1 LNNLSLSKLISQAKY
16 VPGAHNCSKVF
27 FATKMSSKIST
38 IMAEFNALKIK
49 IASPEEI
56 FSWSYGEVLK
66 AETINYRSQR
76 PEKDGLFSERIFGP
90 TKDYECYCGKY
101 RRIRYKG
108 IICDRC
114 GVEVTHSSVRRERM
128 GHIKLA
134 APVAHIWFLRTIPS
148 KIGLF
153 LNTPLQKLEKVIYYA
168 AYIVTGV
175 NEENRKKA
183 LEELGREFKSRK
195 KIDLRFAEGS
205 GKARGLEELKKARLQ
220 AKEDL
225 LSLKSGKTLT
235 ETEYFNLARRFANV
249 FEASSGAEAVRKILE
264 NIDLKKEALKIEKE
278 LETVKD
284 TSRERY
290 LLYRLKL
297 IRSCIKNNSRPEWMI
312 LTVLPV
318 LPPDLRPMVALDGGR
333 YATSDLNDLYR
344 RVINRNNRLKKL
356 MELKA
361 PEIIITNEKRMLQE
375 AVDALF
381 DNIVRFGTQPQL
393 SSQRRPLRSLADMLK
408 GKQGRFRQNLL
419 GKRVDYS
426 GRSVIVVGPELRL
439 NECGIPKK
447 MALELFKPFV
457 INKIIER
464 GMAHNIRNA
473 NHLIEVASPEI
484 WAILEEVIAGKK
496 VLLNRAPTLHR
507 LGIQAFKPILIED
520 LCIRIPPM
528 VCAAFNADF
537 DGDQMAVH
545 LPFTEEAQEEAV
557 ELMLSSGN
565 ILKPATGEPIVTP
578 SQDIVL
584 GCYFLTKIKEED
596 KEKKEKVFSSP
607 EEAILAYN
615 FGYLK
620 INEPIKVHSAE
631 LRGTERGTTRK
642 SPPRSASSP
651 PQSAFIETSV
661 GRLIF
666 NGVLPKDFDFVN
678 KTLNKKELQKLI
690 IELIERYGLKEI
702 WHILDDVKEL
712 GFYWAT
718 LSGISWGMNDLVI
731 PPEKKKIL
739 KEAEEEIAVITKQYQ
754 DGLLTNFESR
764 IKTIEVWERV
774 ISEVGRKVPLYLDR
788 YGSVYSIIDSGARG
802 SWSQPAQMAGMKGL
816 VQSPKGETIE
826 LPIKA
831 SYKEGLSILEFFINT
846 HGARK
851 GLIDTALKT
860 ASAGYLTRR
869 LVDVAQDLVIR
880 ENDCGTIE
888 GIEISRL
895 DGESFGYNFS
905 QRLFSRTAAQDIKI
919 GKKTI
924 VKANEII
931 DHKAAEAIEKSRI
944 ESVKIRSPIT
954 CETLYG
960 VCSKCYGLD
969 LGRNEHIK
977 LGEAVGIIAA
987 QSIGE
992 PGTQLTLRT
1001 FHAGGVAGVDI
1012 THGLPRVQELFEVR
1026 VPKGKAPLAEDD
1038 GVIEDIEEK
1047 GTLKIIKLKI
1057 SKGNKKFKITEYP
1070 IPRTSIVFVKLKQE
1084 VKKGD
1089 QLCEGSIDLREF
1101 FELKGREA
1109 VERYVVNEIQK
1120 IYVLEGTN
1128 INDKHIEI
1136 IIKKMFSRVMIK
1148 DPGET
1153 DFIIGEIVEK
1163 SKFLEVN
1170 REAKKKNKQP
1180 AQAKQL
1186 LTGITKT
1193 ALSTE
1198 SFLSA
1203 ASFQETARVLVMAAA
1218 EGRVD
1223 NLRGLKE
1230 NVIIGRLIPAGTGF
1244 RKTAN
1249 DH

>member
-1 LNNLSLSKLISQAKY
+1 
-16 VPGAHNCSKVF
+16 
-27 FATKMSSKIST
+27 M
-38 IMAEFNALKIK
+38 EFNALKIK

-56 FSWSYGEVLK
+56 LSWSYGEVLK

-114 GVEVTHSSVRRERM
+114 GVEVTRASVRRERM

-134 APVAHIWFLRTIPS
+134 TPVSHVWFLRTIPS
-148 KIGLF
+148 KLGLF

-168 AYIVTGV
+168 AYIVTKV
-175 NEENRKKA
+175 NEENRKKV
-183 LEELGREFKSRK
+183 LEELEREFKSRK
-195 KIDLRFAEGS
+195 KTEGF
-205 GKARGLEELKKARLQ
+205 EELKMARLQ

-225 LSLKSGKTLT
+225 LSLKPGKILAG
-235 ETEYFNLARRFANV
+235 TEYFNLARRFANV

-278 LETVKD
+278 LKVIKEN
-284 TSRERY
+284 SRERY

-297 IRSCIKNNSRPEWMI
+297 IRSFIKNNSRPEWMI

-318 LPPDLRPMVALDGGR
+318 LAPDLRPMVALDGGR

-375 AVDALF
+375 AVDALV
-381 DNIVRFGTQPQL
+381 DNTARLGTQPQL

-457 INKIIER
+457 INKIIEK
-464 GMAHNIRNA
+464 GMAYNIRNA
-473 NHLIEVASPEI
+473 NHLIEVASSEI
-484 WAILEEVIAGKK
+484 WAILEEVISDKK

-520 LCIRIPPM
+520 LCIKIPPM
-528 VCAAFNADF
+528 VCTAFNADF

-545 LPFTEEAQEEAV
+545 LPLTEKAQEEAV
-557 ELMLSSGN
+557 ELMLSSSN
-565 ILKPATGEPIVTP
+565 ILKPATGEPIVSP

-584 GCYFLTKIKEED
+584 GCYYLTRIHADENADKRGQSKI
-596 KEKKEKVFSSP
+596 FSSP
-607 EEAILAYN
+607 EEAILAHH

-620 INEPIKVHSAE
+620 INEPIKV
-631 LRGTERGTTRK
+631 RIK
-642 SPPRSASSP
+642 SEI
-651 PQSAFIETSV
+651 IETSV

-666 NGVLPKDFDFVN
+666 NSVLPKDFNFVN
-678 KTLNKKELQKLI
+678 KTLNKKELQKFI
-690 IELIERYGLKEI
+690 TELIERYELKEV
-702 WHILDDVKEL
+702 WQILDEIKKL
-712 GFYWAT
+712 GFCWAT
-718 LSGISWGMNDLVI
+718 LSGVSWGMSDLVI

-739 KEAEEEIAVITKQYQ
+739 KEAEEEIALIRKQYQ
-754 DGLLTNFESR
+754 DGLLTSSESR

-774 ISEVGRKVPLYLDR
+774 VAEVSRKVPLYLDH
-788 YGSVYSIIDSGARG
+788 YGPVYSIIDSGARG
-802 SWSQPAQMAGMKGL
+802 GWSQPGQMAGIKGL

-831 SYKEGLSILEFFINT
+831 SYKEGLNVLEFFINT

-869 LVDVAQDLVIR
+869 LVDVAQDLIIK
-880 ENDCGTIE
+880 ENNCGTAE
-888 GIEISRL
+888 GIEIFRA
-895 DGESFGYNFS
+895 DGESFGYNFG
-905 QRLFSRTAAQDIKI
+905 QRLFSRTSCQDIKI
-919 GKKTI
+919 GRKTI

-931 DHKAAEAIEKSRI
+931 LRPAAEIIEKSKI
-944 ESVKIRSPIT
+944 ESIKIRSPIT
-954 CETLYG
+954 CKTLYG
-960 VCSKCYGLD
+960 ICSKCYGLD
-969 LGRNEHIK
+969 LGRNEPVK

-1001 FHAGGVAGVDI
+1001 FHTGGVAGVDI
-1012 THGLPRVQELFEVR
+1012 THGLPRVQELFEIR
-1026 VPKGKAPLAEDD
+1026 IPKGKAPLAEFD
-1038 GVIEDIEEK
+1038 GVIEDVEER
-1047 GTLKIIKLKI
+1047 GTLKVIKLKV
-1057 SKGNKKFKITEYP
+1057 SAGNKKSKKAKVMEYTV
-1070 IPRTSIVFVKLKQE
+1070 PRTNIIFVKPKQ
-1084 VKKGD
+1084 VMKKGD
-1089 QLCEGSIDLREF
+1089 QISEGSIDIREL

-1109 VERYVVNEIQK
+1109 VERYITNEVQK
-1120 IYVLEGTN
+1120 IYVSEGTT
-1128 INDKHIEI
+1128 ISDKHIEI

-1148 DPGET
+1148 EPGGT

-1163 SKFLEVN
+1163 SKFLEIN
-1170 REAKKKNKQP
+1170 REAKRKKKEP
-1180 AQAKQL
+1180 ARAKQL

-1198 SFLSA
+1198 SWLSA

-1244 RKTAN
+1244 RKTKPS
-1249 DH
+1249 DET

>member
-1 LNNLSLSKLISQAKY
+1 
-16 VPGAHNCSKVF
+16 
-27 FATKMSSKIST
+27 M
-38 IMAEFNALKIK
+38 EFDALKIK

-56 FSWSYGEVLK
+56 LSWSFGEVLK

-114 GVEVTHSSVRRERM
+114 GVEVTRSSVRRERM

-134 APVAHIWFLRTIPS
+134 APVAHVWFLRSIPS

-153 LNTPLQKLEKVIYYA
+153 LNVSFQKLEKVIYYA
-168 AYIVTGV
+168 AYIVTKV
-175 NEENRKKA
+175 NQDNKKKV
-183 LEELGREFKSRK
+183 LEELEKEFKSRK
-195 KIDLRFAEGS
+195 KTEEF
-205 GKARGLEELKKARLQ
+205 EELENAMIRAR
-220 AKEDL
+220 EDL
-225 LSLKSGKTLT
+225 LSLKEGRVLT

-249 FEASSGAEAVRKILE
+249 FEASSGAEAVRKSLE
-264 NIDLKKEALKIEKE
+264 GIDLKKEASKIEKE
-278 LETVKD
+278 LGSVRD
-284 TSRERY
+284 ASRERY
-290 LLYRLKL
+290 LFYRLKL
-297 IRSCIKNNSRPEWMI
+297 IRSFIKNNSRPEWMI
-312 LTVLPV
+312 LTALPV

-356 MELKA
+356 IELKA

-375 AVDALF
+375 AVDALI
-381 DNIVRFGTQPQL
+381 DNTARFGVQPQL

-426 GRSVIVVGPELRL
+426 GRSVIAVGSELRL
-439 NECGIPKK
+439 GECGIPKK

-464 GMAHNIRNA
+464 GMAYNIRNA
-473 NHLIEVASPEI
+473 NHLIDRASPEI
-484 WAILEEVIAGKK
+484 WEILEEVIADKK

-545 LPFTEEAQEEAV
+545 LPLTDEAQEEASQ
-557 ELMLSSGN
+557 LLLSTNN
-565 ILKPATGEPIVTP
+565 ILKPATGDPIITP

-584 GCYFLTKIKEED
+584 GCYYLTRITESQKPKI
-596 KEKKEKVFSSP
+596 FSSP
-607 EEAILAYN
+607 VEAMWAYELGLLPIN
-615 FGYLK
+615 QPLK
-620 INEPIKVHSAE
+620 VKTKGE
-631 LRGTERGTTRK
+631 T
-642 SPPRSASSP
+642 
-651 PQSAFIETSV
+651 IETSV

-666 NGVLPKDFDFVN
+666 NSFLPEDFGFVN

-690 IELIERYGLKEI
+690 TELIEKYESKEI
-702 WHILDDVKEL
+702 WRVLDNIKEA
-712 GFYWAT
+712 GFCWAT
-718 LSGISWGMNDLVI
+718 FSGISWGMDDLTV
-731 PPEKKKIL
+731 PPEKKQIL
-739 KEAEEEIAVITKQYQ
+739 KEAEGEIAIITKQYH
-754 DGLLTNFESR
+754 DGLLTNLEAR
-764 IKTIEVWERV
+764 IKTIEVWEKAV
-774 ISEVGRKVPLYLDR
+774 NKVSQMVPRYLDHS
-788 YGSVYSIIDSGARG
+788 GSVYFIIDSGSRG
-802 SWSQPAQMAGMKGL
+802 SWFQPAQMAGMKGL

-831 SYKEGLSILEFFINT
+831 SYKEGLNILEFFINT

-860 ASAGYLTRR
+860 ASAGYLTRK
-869 LVDVAQDLVIR
+869 LVDVAQDIVIK
-880 ENDCGTIE
+880 ENDCRTTE
-888 GIEISRL
+888 GIEVFRS
-895 DGESFGYNFS
+895 DGEISGYNFKS
-905 QRLFSRTAAQDIKI
+905 RLFGRTTLEDIKI
-919 GKKTI
+919 GRKI
-924 VKANEII
+924 VVKADEII
-931 DHKAAEAIEKSRI
+931 TRQAAEAIEKSKI
-944 ESVKIRSPIT
+944 ASVKIRSPIT
-954 CETLYG
+954 CRTLYG
-960 VCSKCYGLD
+960 ICSKCYGID
-969 LGRNEHIK
+969 LGRNKPIK

-1001 FHAGGVAGVDI
+1001 FHTGGVAGVDI
-1012 THGLPRVQELFEVR
+1012 THGLPRVQELFEIR
-1026 VPKGKAPLAEDD
+1026 VPKGKASLAEDD
-1038 GVIEDIEEK
+1038 GIIEDIEER
-1047 GTLKIIKLKI
+1047 GALKAIKLKI
-1057 SKGNKKFKITEYP
+1057 HKSSKKSKTIEYL
-1070 IPRTSIVFVKLKQE
+1070 IPRTNIVFVKPKQA
-1084 VKKGD
+1084 VRKGD
-1089 QLCEGSIDLREF
+1089 QLCEGSVDPIELF
-1101 FELKGREA
+1101 QLKGQGE
-1109 VERYVVNEIQK
+1109 VERYIINEIQK
-1120 IYVLEGTN
+1120 IYVSEGTN

-1153 DFIIGEIVEK
+1153 DFVIGEIVEK
-1163 SKFLEVN
+1163 SKFLGVN
-1170 REAKKKNKQP
+1170 RETKKKNKQP
-1180 AQAKQL
+1180 ARAKQL

-1203 ASFQETARVLVMAAA
+1203 ASFQETARVLVIAAA
-1218 EGRVD
+1218 EGRID
-1223 NLRGLKE
+1223 NIRGLKE
-1230 NVIIGRLIPAGTGF
+1230 NVIIGHLIPAGTGF
-1244 RKTAN
+1244 KKHS
-1249 DH
+1249 DE

>member
-1 LNNLSLSKLISQAKY
+1 
-16 VPGAHNCSKVF
+16 
-27 FATKMSSKIST
+27 MD
-38 IMAEFNALKIK
+38 FNALKIK

-56 FSWSYGEVLK
+56 LSWSYGEVLK

-108 IICDRC
+108 IVCDRC
-114 GVEVTHSSVRRERM
+114 GVEVTRAAVRRERM

-134 APVAHIWFLRTIPS
+134 TPVAHIWFLRTIPS

-168 AYIVTGV
+168 AYIITKV
-175 NEENRKKA
+175 NEDNRSKA

-195 KIDLRFAEGS
+195 KIINNRPDDKKIKTKKGLDDLTTAASET
-205 GKARGLEELKKARLQ
+205 KDAIA
-220 AKEDL
+220 
-225 LSLKSGKTLT
+225 SLKPGKVIS
-235 ETEYFNLARRFANV
+235 ETEYFDLARRFGSV
-249 FEASSGAEAVRKILE
+249 FEASTGAEAVRKILE
-264 NIDLKKEALKIEKE
+264 DLDLKKEASRIEKE
-278 LETVKD
+278 LGVSKD
-284 TSRERY
+284 ISRERY

-297 IRSCIKNNSRPEWMI
+297 TRSFLENNNRPEWMI

-375 AVDALF
+375 AVDSLI
-381 DNIVRFGTQPQL
+381 DNSSRFGAQPQL
-393 SSQRRPLRSLADMLK
+393 SAQRRPLRSLADMLK

-439 NECGIPKK
+439 NQCGLPKK

-464 GMAHNIRNA
+464 GLAHNIRNA
-473 NHLIEVASPEI
+473 NHLIEIASPEI
-484 WAILEEVIAGKK
+484 WEILEEVIADKN

-528 VCAAFNADF
+528 VCTAFNADF

-545 LPFTEEAQEEAV
+545 LPLTEEAQKESS
-557 ELMLSSGN
+557 ELMLSSNN
-565 ILKPATGEPIVTP
+565 ILKPATGDPVTIP

-584 GCYFLTKIKEED
+584 GCYYITKIREPKENET
-596 KEKKEKVFSSP
+596 KPKKFFASP
-607 EEAILAYN
+607 EEAMLAYE
-615 FGYLK
+615 FGYLE
-620 INEPIKVHSAE
+620 INEPIKISKIQINFIDSAK
-631 LRGTERGTTRK
+631 TKVDDTNK
-642 SPPRSASSP
+642 SK
-651 PQSAFIETSV
+651 FLETSV

-666 NGVLPKDFDFVN
+666 NAVLPRDFDFIN

-690 IELIERYGLKEI
+690 TELIEKYN
-702 WHILDDVKEL
+702 LDDVWQILDKVKKL
-712 GFYWAT
+712 GFHWAT
-718 LSGISWGMNDLVI
+718 ASGINWGLDDMIV
-731 PPEKKKIL
+731 PPEKKKII
-739 KEAEEEIAVITKQYQ
+739 KDAEGEISVIRKQYEE
-754 DGLLTNFESR
+754 GLLTAFESR
-764 IKTIEVWERV
+764 VKTIEVWEKV
-774 ISEVGRKVPLYLDR
+774 VSEVSKKVPIHLDP
-788 YGSVYSIIDSGARG
+788 YGPVFSVIDSGARG
-802 SWSQPAQMAGMKGL
+802 SWSQPTQMVGMKGL

-831 SYKEGLSILEFFINT
+831 CYKEGLNVLEFFINS

-880 ENDCGTIE
+880 QDDCGTTE
-888 GIEISRL
+888 GIEVFRS
-895 DGESFGYNFS
+895 DGESFGYKFG
-905 QRLFSRTAAQDIKI
+905 QRLFGRTALENIKI
-919 GKKTI
+919 DKKVV
-924 VKANEII
+924 VKADELISR
-931 DHKAAEAIEKSRI
+931 KVAGLIEKSEI
-944 ESVKIRSPIT
+944 ASVKIRSPIV
-954 CETLYG
+954 CKSLYG
-960 VCSKCYGLD
+960 ICSKCYGLD
-969 LGRNEHIK
+969 LGRNQLIK
-977 LGEAVGIIAA
+977 TGEAVGVVAA

-1001 FHAGGVAGVDI
+1001 FHVGGAAGVDI
-1012 THGLPRVQELFEVR
+1012 THGLPRVQELFDIR
-1026 VPKGKAPLAEDD
+1026 LPKGKAPLAEAD
-1038 GVIEDIEEK
+1038 GIVEDVEEK
-1047 GTLKIIKLKI
+1047 GNLKVIRLKIYKVAKD
-1057 SKGNKKFKITEYP
+1057 SKKFRIVEYSV
-1070 IPRTSIVFVKLKQE
+1070 PRASIIFFEPKQA

-1089 QLCEGSIDLREF
+1089 QLCEGSIDLKELF
-1101 FELKGREA
+1101 ALKGREA
-1109 VERYVVNEIQK
+1109 VERYIINEVQK
-1120 IYVLEGTN
+1120 IYVSEGTN

-1148 DPGET
+1148 ESGET
-1153 DFIIGEIVEK
+1153 NFVIGEIVEK
-1163 SKFLEVN
+1163 SKLLAIN
-1170 REAKKKNKQP
+1170 RQAKHKGKQP
-1180 AQAKQL
+1180 AKAKQL

-1218 EGRVD
+1218 EGRLD
-1223 NLRGLKE
+1223 YLRGLKE

-1244 RKTAN
+1244 KTEQLN
-1249 DH
+1249 